1 MTPLSRLLTCALP
14 LLLASCQS
22 NQGAPGTERPA
33 QAPEAG
39 SAPTGSE
46 TAAPT
51 EPAAPEPE
59 SDPYQRD
66 GFVTRVTALGDS
78 ELLWVFREGSI
89 EAREAAQGAEPPA
102 LLMPG
107 AGPGGIDLQGP
118 DEATLIS
125 YLRSETFLTR
135 TEESAEGA
143 RSLWVFR
150 KGSPEAQAELAG
162 SEPSQRVTWEGAGPG
177 GLDLHAVDVTT
188 LHCFVNA
195 NLYDTMTED
204 LDGGFEVLWVFP
216 SGSRGAARYRAGL
229 SPGSHIMMVGVGPG
243 GENICAPDR
252 ATAIAFLG
260 RRPGFVTM
268 TEEIGEETLLLWI
281 FREGSAEAAA
291 ARAGMRPL
299 RSVSR
304 IGVGPAGISLRAPD
318 VATLDAYMAL
328 L

>member
-1 MTPLSRLLTCALP
+1 MILMVPLWALRPPGRRLPKRRHAFRSFATPRLTAITSPPFLAYIQRAIQKPSIDMITAHQADPTEDLRRERSQASFPSRELAALMAGGEAQLKLRERIADAVRADPVFSKKGKYFMERADLYRTTLEKYLALP
-14 LLLASCQS
+14 RLA
-22 NQGAPGTERPA
+22 
-33 QAPEAG
+33 
-39 SAPTGSE
+39 
-46 TAAPT
+46 TAI
-51 EPAAPEPE
+51 
-59 SDPYQRD
+59 DPNDPITVGKIIR
-66 GFVTRVTALGDS
+66 
-78 ELLWVFREGSI
+78 EL
-89 EAREAAQGAEPPA
+89 
-102 LLMPG
+102 
-107 AGPGGIDLQGP
+107 ID
-118 DEATLIS
+118 E
-125 YLRSETFLTR
+125 
-135 TEESAEGA
+135 
-143 RSLWVFR
+143 
-150 KGSPEAQAELAG
+150 
-162 SEPSQRVTWEGAGPG
+162 PG